1 MRKNLNYIS
10 EICIIYCS
18 IILMILTKLCCDQE
32 EMERNRKSSG
42 TCPFHCVQLLCMFM
56 SVHSSETV
64 DSKGSE
70 SGGGSGT
77 RMREVACPTCTVHLQ
92 VCQKSFSR
100 ADVRVCAL
108 LAFIQF
114 GCENAG

>member
-1 MRKNLNYIS
+1 
-10 EICIIYCS
+10 
-18 IILMILTKLCCDQE
+18 
-32 EMERNRKSSG
+32 MERNRKSSG